1 MPFCRDQV
9 KRSFASAFFFLLG
22 SGFSWA
28 QSGEPIQQFPSKPI
42 TVVVNFPTGGG
53 TDILAR
59 MLGGYFADAF
69 GQTAVIENRPGAS
82 GNLGAKHVADKA
94 PDGYTLLMVNSSFA
108 INPGGFTNMT
118 FDPKK
123 DFTPLINIAFVP
135 SVLVV
140 PADSPYKKLSDLIA
154 EAKPAK
160 NSISFGSCGN
170 GTPQHLAGA
179 VLNISASTNITH
191 VPYTGCGPALRDVL
205 GGQVPS
211 AIITASSAAPH
222 IKSGKLLALA
232 ITSAERTAQLPNV
245 PTVAEQGYPGYQIN
259 QWHGLLA
266 PANLSAPLQAKLY
279 ERLLKILQN
288 PEVKDKLL
296 TMGYTPAY
304 DDPAAFRKM
313 IHEDIDR
320 FSKVTKTLGLK
331 SD

>member
-1 MPFCRDQV
+1 MPLIRQSATHLLAGSLFC
-9 KRSFASAFFFLLG
+9 L
-22 SGFSWA
+22 FSCGLAWG
-28 QSGEPIQQFPSKPI
+28 QSSEPIQQFPSKPI
-42 TVVVNFPTGGG
+42 TIVVNFPTGGG

-59 MLGGYFADAF
+59 MLGGYFNDAV

-82 GNLGAKHVADKA
+82 GNLGAKYVADKA

-108 INPGGFTNMT
+108 INPGVFSNMP

-123 DFTPLINIAFVP
+123 DFSPLINIAFVP

-140 PADSPYKKLSDLIA
+140 PPDSPYKKLSDLLA
-154 EAKPAK
+154 DAKPIK
-160 NSISFGSCGN
+160 NTVSFGSCGN

-179 VLNISASTNITH
+179 VLNINANTHITH
-191 VPYTGCGPALRDVL
+191 IPYTGCGPALRDVL
-205 GGQVPS
+205 GGQIPS
-211 AIITASSAAPH
+211 AIITASSAAAH
-222 IKSGKLLALA
+222 IKSGKLIALA

-266 PANLSAPLQAKLY
+266 PANMPAPLQSKLY
-279 ERLLKILQN
+279 ERLMKIVQN

-304 DDPAAFRKM
+304 DDPSAFKK
-313 IHEDIDR
+313 IVHEDIDR
-320 FSKVTKTLGLK
+320 FSKITKTIGLK